1 MPNWIFRLSGFSR
14 LFTWPNFIQLIMLC
28 FYLHYFYI
36 QYRYSPKII
45 CSYWFITIF
54 FYLLKRIGNISNYY
68 VFGSFIFFLSS
79 KKIYVFNCYVIY
91 LFFILKCFKKDFYLQ
106 LRFLQFFYLFY
117 ALSYSSLYVAQKNY
131 LIFQFHLK
139 IYHNYLN
146 IVQRI
151 LSL

>member
-106 LRFLQFFYLFY
+106 LRFLPFFLPFLCIKLFIIICCEKK
-117 ALSYSSLYVAQKNY
+117 LFNFSNSFENLP
-131 LIFQFHLK
+131 
-139 IYHNYLN
+139 
-146 IVQRI
+146 
-151 LSL
+151 